1 MGTSPLEPPN
11 GLASHIRE
19 RDLDQVDAHDVKMP
33 SGGNGGTPPRAT
45 EGGPSSQGSP
55 QSSVPPSAGHS
66 RHASWSVA
74 EDPGTYRRSTSS
86 VDFTDLAGA
95 GAMPP
100 PPAHPPSRGAP
111 ASTGGAVSNSA
122 NPQSRPI
129 SRTGT
134 ESEQLSAMVHV
145 PKGSLEVGNV
155 IVAHDKL
162 VSSGALGLIPASAKP
177 RPLGPKAWL
186 KMDEEGAC
194 TAVSIEKHRLASM
207 LRVPMRDLRM
217 LEPNFSNSYSA
228 AILCRE
234 RCIVLHLEQ
243 VRLLITA
250 EEVYLQDGRNSSV
263 TKYLPELQRRLLMRK
278 LKLMDSHGVPNFD
291 SPHDRSRAYDESDAD
306 PSHPPSEKESP
317 ERVSIK
323 AEPTDPSQT
332 TLETDRN
339 PAIETDLLKT
349 KKPDPTDTDEDVS
362 VRAGRTRL
370 EAVGMRRSASSEE
383 LGRVA
388 ATKTDPLAG
397 KSGKSPLGP
406 GSGSGSGSSKD
417 GSNAPSS
424 PGKPRS
430 PKKGGAHH
438 HSGVI
443 HEEGSLRRAL
453 SIQRG
458 GDAPRQEELPFEL
471 IALEVALE
479 IVCNSL
485 EAEQRE
491 TVTEAKTGL
500 EGLRKKVNTNNLER
514 VRRVKSRVTR
524 LTGRV
529 AKVRNEIKRY
539 LDDDSDMRDMYL
551 TRRLLAELFGG
562 AEARGG
568 GGGMGGEHQQTPGGA
583 MKGQTSPRFST
594 TARKGIRRS
603 SVNLESK
610 LDSARPRP
618 LGDEDRDG
626 EDGFEMGAVLFDDAP
641 AGGYYEEEE
650 EWVDPKD
657 EDKDL
662 QEVEDL
668 LETYFTHIDGT
679 FAELQALDEYIDD
692 TEDFVNIELDSQRNQ
707 LIKLELVLTTAT
719 LFMTMYG
726 VVASV
731 FGMNV
736 RNGAEDSEGTFVVIN
751 VVCSVCTVLAFVL
764 AVAYIR
770 YKRIM

>member
-1 MGTSPLEPPN
+1 M
-11 GLASHIRE
+11 
-19 RDLDQVDAHDVKMP
+19 
-33 SGGNGGTPPRAT
+33 
-45 EGGPSSQGSP
+45 
-55 QSSVPPSAGHS
+55 
-66 RHASWSVA
+66 
-74 EDPGTYRRSTSS
+74 
-86 VDFTDLAGA
+86 DFTDLAGA

-100 PPAHPPSRGAP
+100 PPARPPSRGAP
-111 ASTGGAVSNSA
+111 ASAGGAVSNSA
-122 NPQSRPI
+122 NPPSRPI

-134 ESEQLSAMVHV
+134 DSEQLSAMVHV

-162 VSSGALGLIPASAKP
+162 VSSGALGLIPGGAASAKP

-291 SPHDRSRAYDESDAD
+291 TPPDRSSRAYESDTE
-306 PSHPPSEKESP
+306 PSEPPSEKESP
-317 ERVSIK
+317 ERVTKRGESL
-323 AEPTDPSQT
+323 ESQ
-332 TLETDRN
+332 N
-339 PAIETDLLKT
+339 AALLKT

-383 LGRVA
+383 LGRIA
-388 ATKTDPLAG
+388 ATKTEAVG

-406 GSGSGSGSSKD
+406 GVGSGSSKD
-417 GSNAPSS
+417 DRSNAPSS
-424 PGKPRS
+424 PRKPRS
-430 PKKGGAHH
+430 PKNH

-491 TVTEAKTGL
+491 TVTEAKAGL

-529 AKVRNEIKRY
+529 AKVREEIKRY

-568 GGGMGGEHQQTPGGA
+568 GMGGMGGEHGAQTPGGGIV
-583 MKGQTSPRFST
+583 KGHHHDSPRFSVT
-594 TARKGIRRS
+594 HARAMRRS

-610 LDSARPRP
+610 LDSALLNRGGERPG
-618 LGDEDRDG
+618 LGDKDPG
-626 EDGFEMGAVLFDDAP
+626 GVKDGFEMGGVVFDDAP
-641 AGGYYEEEE
+641 AAGGYYEEEE

-668 LETYFTHIDGT
+668 LETYFTHIDST

-736 RNGAEDSEGTFVVIN
+736 RNGAEDSKASFVVIN

-764 AVAYIR
+764 AVTYIR

>member
-1 MGTSPLEPPN
+1 
-11 GLASHIRE
+11 
-19 RDLDQVDAHDVKMP
+19 
-33 SGGNGGTPPRAT
+33 
-45 EGGPSSQGSP
+45 
-55 QSSVPPSAGHS
+55 
-66 RHASWSVA
+66 
-74 EDPGTYRRSTSS
+74 
-86 VDFTDLAGA
+86 
-95 GAMPP
+95 MPP
-100 PPAHPPSRGAP
+100 PPARPPSRGAP
-111 ASTGGAVSNSA
+111 ASAGGAVSNSA
-122 NPQSRPI
+122 NPPSRPI

-134 ESEQLSAMVHV
+134 DSEQLSAMVHV

-162 VSSGALGLIPASAKP
+162 VTSGALGLIPASAKP

-291 SPHDRSRAYDESDAD
+291 SPHDRSRAYESDAD
-306 PSHPPSEKESP
+306 PSEPPSEKESP
-317 ERVSIK
+317 ERAGRGDGS
-323 AEPTDPSQT
+323 TDSQS
-332 TLETDRN
+332 LESQN
-339 PAIETDLLKT
+339 AALLKT

-383 LGRVA
+383 LGRIA
-388 ATKTDPLAG
+388 ATKTEAVG

-406 GSGSGSGSSKD
+406 GSGSSKD
-417 GSNAPSS
+417 DRSNAPSS

-529 AKVRNEIKRY
+529 AKVREEIKRY

-568 GGGMGGEHQQTPGGA
+568 GGGMGGEHQQTPGGGA
-583 MKGQTSPRFST
+583 MKGHDSPRFSMT
-594 TARKGIRRS
+594 HHRGGLRRS

-610 LDSARPRP
+610 LDSAQRVGP
-618 LGDEDRDG
+618 LGDPSDPTDG
-626 EDGFEMGAVLFDDAP
+626 KGGFEMGGVLFDDAP
-641 AGGYYEEEE
+641 AGYYEEEE

-736 RNGAEDSEGTFVVIN
+736 RNGAEDSQGTFVVIN

-764 AVAYIR
+764 AVTYIR

>member
-33 SGGNGGTPPRAT
+33 SGGNGGKPPRAT
-45 EGGPSSQGSP
+45 EGVGPSSQGSTP

-66 RHASWSVA
+66 RQASWSVA
-74 EDPGTYRRSTSS
+74 EDPGAYRRSTSS

-100 PPAHPPSRGAP
+100 PPARPPSRGAP
-111 ASTGGAVSNSA
+111 ASAGGAVSNSA
-122 NPQSRPI
+122 NPPSRPI

-162 VSSGALGLIPASAKP
+162 VTSGALGLIPASAKP

-263 TKYLPELQRRLLMRK
+263 TRYLPELQRRLLMRK

-291 SPHDRSRAYDESDAD
+291 SPHDRDRSRAYESDAD
-306 PSHPPSEKESP
+306 PSEQDPSEKESP
-317 ERVSIK
+317 ERAGRGES
-323 AEPTDPSQT
+323 TDSQS
-332 TLETDRN
+332 LESQN
-339 PAIETDLLKT
+339 AALLKT

-383 LGRVA
+383 LGRIA
-388 ATKTDPLAG
+388 ATKTEAVG

-417 GSNAPSS
+417 DRSNAPSS

-529 AKVRNEIKRY
+529 AKVREEIKRY

-583 MKGQTSPRFST
+583 MKGHDSPRFSMT
-594 TARKGIRRS
+594 HHRGMRRS

-610 LDSARPRP
+610 LDSAQRRP

-626 EDGFEMGAVLFDDAP
+626 KDGFEMGGVLFDDAP
-641 AGGYYEEEE
+641 AGYYEEEE

-764 AVAYIR
+764 AVTYIR

>member
-33 SGGNGGTPPRAT
+33 SGGNGGKPPRAT
-45 EGGPSSQGSP
+45 EGVGPSSQGSTP

-66 RHASWSVA
+66 RQASWSVA
-74 EDPGTYRRSTSS
+74 EDPGAYRRSTSS
-86 VDFTDLAGA
+86 MDFTDLAGA

-100 PPAHPPSRGAP
+100 PPARPPSRGAP
-111 ASTGGAVSNSA
+111 ASAGGAVSNSA
-122 NPQSRPI
+122 NPPSRPI

-134 ESEQLSAMVHV
+134 DSEQLSAMVHV

-162 VSSGALGLIPASAKP
+162 VTSGALGLIPASAKP

-291 SPHDRSRAYDESDAD
+291 SPHDRSRAYESDAD
-306 PSHPPSEKESP
+306 PSEPPSEKESP
-317 ERVSIK
+317 ERAGRGES
-323 AEPTDPSQT
+323 TDSHSLQSQ
-332 TLETDRN
+332 N
-339 PAIETDLLKT
+339 AALLKT

-383 LGRVA
+383 LGRIA
-388 ATKTDPLAG
+388 ATKTEAVG

-406 GSGSGSGSSKD
+406 GSGSGSSKD
-417 GSNAPSS
+417 DRSNAPSS

-529 AKVRNEIKRY
+529 AKVREEIKRY

-568 GGGMGGEHQQTPGGA
+568 GGGMGGEHQQTPGGGA
-583 MKGQTSPRFST
+583 MKGHHHDSPRFSMT
-594 TARKGIRRS
+594 HHRGGLRRS

-610 LDSARPRP
+610 LDSAQRVGP
-618 LGDEDRDG
+618 LGDPSDREDG
-626 EDGFEMGAVLFDDAP
+626 KDGFEMGGVLFDDAP
-641 AGGYYEEEE
+641 AGYYEEEE

-736 RNGAEDSEGTFVVIN
+736 RNGAEDSQGTFVVIN

-764 AVAYIR
+764 AVTYIR

>member
-1 MGTSPLEPPN
+1 
-11 GLASHIRE
+11 
-19 RDLDQVDAHDVKMP
+19 MP
-33 SGGNGGTPPRAT
+33 SGGNGGKPPRAT
-45 EGGPSSQGSP
+45 EGGPSSQGSTP

-66 RHASWSVA
+66 RQASWSTA
-74 EDPGTYRRSTSS
+74 EHPGTYRRSTSS

-100 PPAHPPSRGAP
+100 PPARPPSRGAP
-111 ASTGGAVSNSA
+111 ASAGGAVPNSA
-122 NPQSRPI
+122 NPPSRPI
-129 SRTGT
+129 SRSGT

-162 VSSGALGLIPASAKP
+162 VSSGALGLIPGGAASAKP

-291 SPHDRSRAYDESDAD
+291 TPPERPRYESDTE
-306 PSHPPSEKESP
+306 PSEPPSEKESP
-317 ERVSIK
+317 ERAAK
-323 AEPTDPSQT
+323 GEPTSSQQS
-332 TLETDRN
+332 LESQN
-339 PAIETDLLKT
+339 AALLKT

-383 LGRVA
+383 LGRIA
-388 ATKTDPLAG
+388 ATKTEALG

-406 GSGSGSGSSKD
+406 GPGPGSSKD
-417 GSNAPSS
+417 GGSNAPSS
-424 PGKPRS
+424 PRNKPRS
-430 PKKGGAHH
+430 PKKD
-438 HSGVI
+438 GVGVV

-491 TVTEAKTGL
+491 TVTEAKAGL

-529 AKVRNEIKRY
+529 AKVREEIKRY

-568 GGGMGGEHQQTPGGA
+568 GGGMGGEHQQTPGVA
-583 MKGQTSPRFST
+583 MKGHHHDSPRFSM
-594 TARKGIRRS
+594 TARAVRRS

-610 LDSARPRP
+610 LDSALNR
-618 LGDEDRDG
+618 GDEQPSGDKG
-626 EDGFEMGAVLFDDAP
+626 PGGKDGFEVGGVVFDDAP

-668 LETYFTHIDGT
+668 LETYFTHIDST

-736 RNGAEDSEGTFVVIN
+736 RNGAEDSKGTFVVIN

-764 AVAYIR
+764 AVTYIR